1 MTRFLFAL
9 CCLVS
14 SVQAQT
20 LMVLGDSLSAGYQ
33 MPADQS
39 WPALLNQKWQQQGGE
54 HQLINASISGET
66 TQGALARLPA
76 LLKEHKPDWVLIE
89 LGGND
94 GLRGFAP
101 AITRDNLAR
110 MVALTTEL
118 QVKTVLTQI
127 QLPRN
132 YGARYLRQF
141 EQIFP
146 ELAAANALPLMPF
159 FMDDIALRPELMMND
174 GIHPTAAAQPLIRDR
189 VASFIEPLLTQ
200 YCPQYPPIRTIGPC
214 RPKTKIPPKRDL
226 CFHDHQRSSIWR
238 NRSCATPTSR
248 SGWNLE
254 MKRSH
259 PTFLTMASLK
269 LPLREVLS
277 VMKRSDMRASLRI
290 SWVRR

>member
-76 LLKEHKPDWVLIE
+76 LLKEHQPDWVLIE

-110 MVALTTEL
+110 MVALTKEL

-174 GIHPTAAAQPLIRDR
+174 GIHPTAEAQPLIRDR

-200 YCPQYPPIRTIGPC
+200 
-214 RPKTKIPPKRDL
+214 
-226 CFHDHQRSSIWR
+226 
-238 NRSCATPTSR
+238 
-248 SGWNLE
+248 
-254 MKRSH
+254 
-259 PTFLTMASLK
+259 
-269 LPLREVLS
+269 
-277 VMKRSDMRASLRI
+277 
-290 SWVRR
+290 

>member
-20 LMVLGDSLSAGYQ
+20 LLVLGDSLSAGYQ
-33 MPADQS
+33 MQAEQS
-39 WPALLNQKWQQQGGE
+39 WPALLEQKWQQQGGE
-54 HQLINASISGET
+54 HRLINASISGET
-66 TQGALARLPA
+66 TQGGLARLPA
-76 LLKEHKPDWVLIE
+76 LLEQHKPDWVLIE

-101 AITRDNLAR
+101 AITRDNLVK
-110 MVALTTEL
+110 MVALAKAQ

-146 ELAAANALPLMPF
+146 ELAQANGLPLMPF
-159 FMDDIALRPELMMND
+159 FLDDIALRPELLMND
-174 GIHPTAAAQPLIRDR
+174 GLHPTAEAQPQIRDR

-200 YCPQYPPIRTIGPC
+200 
-214 RPKTKIPPKRDL
+214 
-226 CFHDHQRSSIWR
+226 
-238 NRSCATPTSR
+238 
-248 SGWNLE
+248 
-254 MKRSH
+254 
-259 PTFLTMASLK
+259 
-269 LPLREVLS
+269 
-277 VMKRSDMRASLRI
+277 
-290 SWVRR
+290 